1 MLKINHVLYFSAKGS
16 QFRLA
21 SVLYSGLIPHETIKI
36 PNDAQSGLLDSSS
49 GLVQPG
55 DEICNS
61 VTVKNTDYAK
71 NMLVV
76 LQVFNQDRLMTG
88 WIKKIIVRDK
98 KVFLLTSAKVCRRTK
113 LRYFQTEETAG
124 ELQLKSLSDLKS
136 FRPLIPR
143 GNEASYNFFL
153 CGKLVDDFAF

>member
-1 MLKINHVLYFSAKGS
+1 
-16 QFRLA
+16 
-21 SVLYSGLIPHETIKI
+21 
-36 PNDAQSGLLDSSS
+36 LDSSS

-61 VTVKNTDYAK
+61 VTVKNTDYSK